1 MAAASRSASLRWGRI
16 VFGGVVAEAI
26 LVAFVIPIN
35 LAGGG
40 QRAIT
45 IVAVAGSSLAFVPV
59 AWWLGRSLSRPI
71 LHGALMGAA
80 AAAIYILFAVL
91 GRQFVP
97 DAPPMPFIYYVAHVL
112 KILGGAT
119 GGWLGQR
126 YAASSQTTVRV

>member
-1 MAAASRSASLRWGRI
+1 MARASLRWGRI

-26 LVAFVIPIN
+26 LFAFVIATN

-45 IVAVAGSSLAFVPV
+45 IVAVAGSYLAFVPV

-80 AAAIYILFAVL
+80 AAAIYVL
-91 GRQFVP
+91 LGVAGRYFQP
-97 DAPPMPFIYYVAHVL
+97 NAPPMPLIYYVAHVL
-112 KILGGAT
+112 KIAGGAT
-119 GGWLGQR
+119 GGWIVR
-126 YAASSQTTVRV
+126 RFAARGPRTAAVRQI